1 MNDKLDLTIGIVSY
15 HNVSDITTAVDSIEL
30 YTEPSIKKLV
40 YIIDNA
46 DNEADYQMLVQ
57 KYSDVKYVKTNQNL
71 GFGGGHNYI
80 LQEINS
86 DYHAIVN
93 PDIILHEDS
102 FKTILEYMEKD
113 ESIGVCAPRLVDE
126 QGEFL
131 YVYRRE
137 ITFFDMLVRFFF
149 KKIFKKRYR
158 YHIMYDADYTQPFQ
172 VPFTQGSF
180 LVIRT
185 KLLKE
190 LKGFD
195 ERYFMYMEDADLCKR
210 VNEVSK
216 VMYFPGTTVTHKW
229 EKGSH
234 KNRKLF
240 KMHLSSMKKYF
251 KKWGFRWR

>member
-102 FKTILEYMEKD
+102 FKTILEYIEKD

-126 QGEFL
+126 QGE
-131 YVYRRE
+131 
-137 ITFFDMLVRFFF
+137 
-149 KKIFKKRYR
+149 
-158 YHIMYDADYTQPFQ
+158 
-172 VPFTQGSF
+172 
-180 LVIRT
+180 
-185 KLLKE
+185 
-190 LKGFD
+190 
-195 ERYFMYMEDADLCKR
+195 DL
-210 VNEVSK
+210 
-216 VMYFPGTTVTHKW
+216 
-229 EKGSH
+229 
-234 KNRKLF
+234 
-240 KMHLSSMKKYF
+240 
-251 KKWGFRWR
+251 